1 MRFYAAGF
9 EKDCLVI
16 YKNNFGFEKLAEKK
30 FNWEHGKEY
39 VLSLQAQGNRIML
52 SVDGGESVEAMDADF
67 GYGMFGCGCRSMGRV
82 YFGEFTVHAKI

>member
-1 MRFYAAGF
+1 
-9 EKDCLVI
+9 
-16 YKNNFGFEKLAEKK
+16 
-30 FNWEHGKEY
+30 
-39 VLSLQAQGNRIML
+39 ML